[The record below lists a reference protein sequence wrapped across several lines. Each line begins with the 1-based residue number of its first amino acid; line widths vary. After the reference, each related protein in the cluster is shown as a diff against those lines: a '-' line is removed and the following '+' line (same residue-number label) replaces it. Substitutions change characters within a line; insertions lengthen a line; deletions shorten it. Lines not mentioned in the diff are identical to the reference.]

1 MARPKPRLRL
11 GERDLEPW
19 HSSNTIGTS
28 SNTVEDR
35 SILAYLLPLATYILY
50 FMDRRSAGGGGIVE
64 VGERLLLKLN
74 GATANVL
81 EAATLRQLREL
92 GTAGLRFDGAV
103 VVNGAIVLVD
113 STAIVEFLCR
123 LENHASVELA
133 VSRGRVGIAPAI
145 MEGLAPRLELADLV
159 LACPNARQVTPSL

>member
-1 MARPKPRLRL
+1 MARPQPRLRL
-11 GERDLEPW
+11 GERDLEPR

-50 FMDRRSAGGGGIVE
+50 FMDRRSAGRDGIVG

-81 EAATLRQLREL
+81 ETATLRELREL
-92 GTAGLRFDGAV
+92 GTAGQDLMAPSW
-103 VVNGAIVLVD
+103 
-113 STAIVEFLCR
+113 STER
-123 LENHASVELA
+123 
-133 VSRGRVGIAPAI
+133 
-145 MEGLAPRLELADLV
+145 
-159 LACPNARQVTPSL
+159 